1 MIVGIVTPSREAV
14 LRLKVR
20 GPGGLEE
27 EVEAVIDTGF
37 TDYFTV
43 PPALTARL
51 RLTLGGAM
59 QATLADGST
68 VRVAVYTAAVVWD
81 NQPRTVPVLQV
92 DGGSL
97 VGMSLLYGSAV
108 RLEVV
113 DGGQVTIEPL
123 P

>member
-1 MIVGIVTPSREAV
+1 VIIGTINPFREAV
-14 LRLKVR
+14 LLLKVR
-20 GPGGLEE
+20 GPGGLEG

-37 TDYFTV
+37 TDYLTL
-43 PPALTARL
+43 PPALTAHLGL
-51 RLTLGGAM
+51 RLDGAM
-59 QATLADGST
+59 LVTLADGST
-68 VRVAVYTAAVVWD
+68 VRVAVYTATVVWD
-81 NQPRTVPVLQV
+81 NRLRTVPVIQV

-113 DGGQVTIEPL
+113 DGRQVTIEAL